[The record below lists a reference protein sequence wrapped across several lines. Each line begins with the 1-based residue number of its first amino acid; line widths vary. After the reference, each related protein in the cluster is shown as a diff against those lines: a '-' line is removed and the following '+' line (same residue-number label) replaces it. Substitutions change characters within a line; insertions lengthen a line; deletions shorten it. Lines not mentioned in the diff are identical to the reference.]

1 MSSTAQPTSLTPS
14 GNGVNK
20 RKPGSAACIHC
31 HRRKVRCDAR
41 LVGLPCSNCR
51 SAGKTDCQIHEK
63 KKRLAVRSILDP
75 VPIRCR
81 PPNNGPVSESISPP
95 SPSRETPSAFTN
107 AFRAVQPDIATPSGV
122 ASRDPCNRSP
132 TYTYDPKATDN
143 NNPSNGP
150 QYQPVL
156 PNSRSSAYNRS
167 SSSDPSEGE
176 SRAEIEK
183 RLVNLIDEEAS
194 DIREIQRG
202 VRAIYVGHEL
212 SNMSFLIRQQRDT
225 GDDVYHFAGNEIP
238 RRQLRTGHDQL
249 LLDALTLPEPAL
261 ADELVEAYFTHVN
274 TGYPIVE
281 EDLFMTQYRN
291 QDPADAPP
299 ILLLQSIL
307 LVGAHVTRPKAERDA
322 LMEMFFRRAKWL
334 IDNRIERNRD
344 ILIQAALL
352 LTWHSDV
359 ADDDVS
365 ANAHYWIGMAA
376 RVATG
381 LGMHRNPV
389 SSSFSPRDRRMWRR
403 LWYILVQFDVMVS
416 LSYGRPQ
423 AINLEDSDVS
433 PLTASDFE
441 GCGERVQ
448 SDFVIHFSE
457 LCTMIS
463 YIVRERFG
471 LRTSSERRKAAL
483 PEADEALAHWSLRL
497 PDRLRLRASDM
508 DPWSAMLHLTYN
520 NFLILL
526 HRPHPRASA
535 YSDDYGPHDAEIC
548 SAAAGVI
555 VSIFEELR
563 LHGRLKFLWYSG
575 VHTLFTA
582 MIQVRVEL
590 RFSNPVLAIN
600 ALRRF
605 DSASYSLRELAQFW
619 SHASTILRLFEESR
633 RLQEDLRT
641 TTSAGPR
648 RFSNHST
655 NNTAS
660 VSQQKSISVISGSTN
675 LSNPSSTSANDD
687 MPPSE
692 PNGQLS
698 YNVPTPVSS
707 PQPQP
712 MLSPHITQ
720 PFDTW
725 IPSNHL
731 THMDTVENPR
741 ELLDWRQLFS
751 FTDLEGPAL
760 PTAME
765 GITELEDEWR
775 QIYWQETT
783 MSDLLQD
790 GGWMHG

>member
-1 MSSTAQPTSLTPS
+1 MSSTAHPTNLAPS
-14 GNGVNK
+14 GNG
-20 RKPGSAACIHC
+20 SAACVHC

-63 KKRLAVRSILDP
+63 KKKLAVRSILDP

-81 PPNNGPVSESISPP
+81 PPNPEEAPKPISSL
-95 SPSRETPSAFTN
+95 SPSSEPPNAFTT
-107 AFRAVQPDIATPSGV
+107 ALRAVQSDITAPSGV
-122 ASRDPCNRSP
+122 ANRV
-132 TYTYDPKATDN
+132 AHIR
-143 NNPSNGP
+143 
-150 QYQPVL
+150 
-156 PNSRSSAYNRS
+156 SRSSQYDTKGTRS
-167 SSSDPSEGE
+167 NNNSGNNTQYQNVLPEPDSPPYSRPAASDPSEGE
-176 SRAEIEK
+176 SRADIEK
-183 RLVNLIDEEAS
+183 RLVNLIDGEAS
-194 DIREIQRG
+194 DSRAIQRG

-249 LLDALTLPEPAL
+249 LMDALTLPEPAL
-261 ADELVEAYFTHVN
+261 ADELVHAYFAQVN
-274 TGYPIVE
+274 PGYPIVE
-281 EDLFMTQYRN
+281 EELFMSQYRN
-291 QDPADAPP
+291 RDPADAPP
-299 ILLLQSIL
+299 ILLLQTIL
-307 LVGAHVTRPKAERDA
+307 LVGAHVTRPKSERDT
-322 LMEMFFRRAKWL
+322 LKDIFFRRAKWL
-334 IDNRIERNRD
+334 FDNRIERNRD
-344 ILIQAALL
+344 ILVQAALL
-352 LTWHSDV
+352 LTWHSDL

-365 ANAHYWIGMAA
+365 ANAHYWIGIAA
-376 RVATG
+376 RIATG

-389 SSSFSPRDRRMWRR
+389 CNYPCANLHDSS
-403 LWYILVQFDVMVS
+403 
-416 LSYGRPQ
+416 
-423 AINLEDSDVS
+423 NLEDSDVS
-433 PLTASDFE
+433 PLTFSDFE
-441 GCGERVQ
+441 GCGARVQ
-448 SDFVIHFSE
+448 ADFVIHFSE

-471 LRTSSERRKAAL
+471 LRISAERRKAAL
-483 PEADEALAHWSLRL
+483 LEADEALANWSLRL

-555 VSIFEELR
+555 ASIFEELR
-563 LHGRLKFLWYSG
+563 IHDRLKQVWYSG

-605 DSASYSLRELAQFW
+605 DSASYSLRELAQYW

-641 TTSAGPR
+641 TTSDRPR
-648 RFSNHST
+648 RFSNLSNNST
-655 NNTAS
+655 NSPA
-660 VSQQKSISVISGSTN
+660 SQQKNTSGIPHLANINSSDATPPSAPSIPP
-675 LSNPSSTSANDD
+675 LQPSS
-687 MPPSE
+687 
-692 PNGQLS
+692 QLS
-698 YNVPTPVSS
+698 YEVPTTESAHHNPRS
-707 PQPQP
+707 QPT
-712 MLSPHITQ
+712 LSAHTHTYTTQ

-725 IPSNHL
+725 IPSNNL
-731 THMDTVENPR
+731 TPMDTVDNSR
-741 ELLDWRQLFS
+741 EMLDWRQLFS
-751 FTDLEGPAL
+751 FTDLEGPVL
-760 PTAME
+760 PSTME

-775 QIYWQETT
+775 QIYWQETP

>member
-1 MSSTAQPTSLTPS
+1 MSSTAQPANLTPS

-20 RKPGSAACIHC
+20 RKSGSAACIHC

-51 SAGKTDCQIHEK
+51 SAGKTDCRIHEK

-81 PPNNGPVSESISPP
+81 PPNHEQASKSISPS
-95 SPSRETPSAFTN
+95 SPSIEPPSAFTT
-107 AFRAVQPDIATPSGV
+107 AFRAVQPDIATPSGT
-122 ASRDPCNRSP
+122 ARRLPGTRSP
-132 TYTYDPKATDN
+132 NCISDTKTTSDDG
-143 NNPSNGP
+143 PSISARSPN
-150 QYQPVL
+150 VL
-156 PNSRSSAYNRS
+156 PNSGSSVYNRPAA
-167 SSSDPSEGE
+167 SDPPEGE
-176 SRAEIEK
+176 SRADIEN

-194 DIREIQRG
+194 DSRAIQRG

-238 RRQLRTGHDQL
+238 RRQIRTGHDQL
-249 LLDALTLPEPAL
+249 LVDALTLPEPAL
-261 ADELVEAYFTHVN
+261 ADELVQAYFAHVN
-274 TGYPIVE
+274 SGYPIVE

-291 QDPADAPP
+291 RDPTDAPP
-299 ILLLQSIL
+299 ILLLQTIL
-307 LVGAHVTRPKAERDA
+307 LVGAHVARPKAERDA
-322 LMEMFFRRAKWL
+322 LKEIFFRRAKWL
-334 IDNRIERNRD
+334 VDNRIERNRD
-344 ILIQAALL
+344 ILVQAALL

-365 ANAHYWIGMAA
+365 ANAHYWIGIAA
-376 RVATG
+376 RIATG

-389 SSSFSPRDRRMWRR
+389 CSRFVARDRRMWRR

-441 GCGERVQ
+441 GCGPRVQ
-448 SDFVIHFSE
+448 ADFVIHFSE

-471 LRTSSERRKAAL
+471 LRTSAERRKAAL
-483 PEADEALAHWSLRL
+483 PEADEALANWSLRL

-555 VSIFEELR
+555 ASIFEELR
-563 LHGRLKFLWYSG
+563 LHDRLKFLWYSG

-633 RLQEDLRT
+633 RLQEDLRLRP
-641 TTSAGPR
+641 SEGPR
-648 RFSNHST
+648 RFSNQNT
-655 NNTAS
+655 NNTTIT
-660 VSQQKSISVISGSTN
+660 QQKTTSSIALPTDLNNSATP
-675 LSNPSSTSANDD
+675 SNKIIPSSR
-687 MPPSE
+687 
-692 PNGQLS
+692 PNENIS
-698 YNVPTPVSS
+698 FNVPTPDSAT
-707 PQPQP
+707 QAQTT
-712 MLSPHITQ
+712 LSPHATQ

-725 IPSNHL
+725 IPANNL
-731 THMDTVENPR
+731 TPMDTVDNTR
-741 ELLDWRQLFS
+741 ESLDWRQLFS
-751 FTDLEGPAL
+751 FADLEGPVL
-760 PTAME
+760 PSAME
-765 GITELEDEWR
+765 GITELENEWR
-775 QIYWQETT
+775 QIYWQETP

>member
-1 MSSTAQPTSLTPS
+1 MSSTAHPTNLAPS
-14 GNGVNK
+14 GNG
-20 RKPGSAACIHC
+20 SAACVHC

-63 KKRLAVRSILDP
+63 KKKLAVRSILDP

-81 PPNNGPVSESISPP
+81 PPNPEEAPKPISSL
-95 SPSRETPSAFTN
+95 SPSSEPPNAFTT
-107 AFRAVQPDIATPSGV
+107 ALRAVQSDITAPSGV
-122 ASRDPCNRSP
+122 ANRV
-132 TYTYDPKATDN
+132 AHIR
-143 NNPSNGP
+143 
-150 QYQPVL
+150 
-156 PNSRSSAYNRS
+156 SRSSQYDTKGTRS
-167 SSSDPSEGE
+167 NNNSGNNTQYQNVLPEPDSPPYSRPAASDPSEGE
-176 SRAEIEK
+176 SRADIEK
-183 RLVNLIDEEAS
+183 RLVNLIDGEAS
-194 DIREIQRG
+194 DSRAIQRG

-249 LLDALTLPEPAL
+249 LMDALTLPEPAL
-261 ADELVEAYFTHVN
+261 ADELVHAYFAQVN
-274 TGYPIVE
+274 PGYPIVE
-281 EDLFMTQYRN
+281 EELFMSQYRN
-291 QDPADAPP
+291 RDPADAPP
-299 ILLLQSIL
+299 ILLLQTIL
-307 LVGAHVTRPKAERDA
+307 LVGAHVTRPKSERDT
-322 LMEMFFRRAKWL
+322 LKDIFFRRAKWL
-334 IDNRIERNRD
+334 FDNRIERNRD
-344 ILIQAALL
+344 ILVQAALL
-352 LTWHSDV
+352 LTWHSDL

-365 ANAHYWIGMAA
+365 ANAHYWIGIAA
-376 RVATG
+376 RIATG

-389 SSSFSPRDRRMWRR
+389 CT
-403 LWYILVQFDVMVS
+403 L
-416 LSYGRPQ
+416 
-423 AINLEDSDVS
+423 NLEDSDVS
-433 PLTASDFE
+433 PLTFSDFE
-441 GCGERVQ
+441 GCGARVQ
-448 SDFVIHFSE
+448 ADFVIHFSE

-471 LRTSSERRKAAL
+471 LRISAERRKAAL
-483 PEADEALAHWSLRL
+483 LEADEALANWSLRL

-555 VSIFEELR
+555 ASIFEELR
-563 LHGRLKFLWYSG
+563 IHDRLKLLWYSG

-605 DSASYSLRELAQFW
+605 DSASYSLRELAQYW

-641 TTSAGPR
+641 TTSDRPR
-648 RFSNHST
+648 RFSNLSNNST
-655 NNTAS
+655 NSPA
-660 VSQQKSISVISGSTN
+660 SQQKNTSGIPHLANINSSDATPPSAPSIPP
-675 LSNPSSTSANDD
+675 LQPSS
-687 MPPSE
+687 
-692 PNGQLS
+692 QLS
-698 YNVPTPVSS
+698 YEVPTTESAHHNPRS
-707 PQPQP
+707 QPT
-712 MLSPHITQ
+712 LSAHTHTYTTQ

-725 IPSNHL
+725 IPSNNL
-731 THMDTVENPR
+731 TPMDTVDNSR
-741 ELLDWRQLFS
+741 EMLDWRQLFS
-751 FTDLEGPAL
+751 FTDLEGPVL
-760 PTAME
+760 PSTME

-775 QIYWQETT
+775 QIYWQETP